1 MTFTPVF
8 GLTEVAI
15 VARRCH
21 SAVGQR
27 HYGHLLVDNGV
38 DFRHGS
44 VNLYVPVLPTGVFAF
59 ERHFAADFHHIV
71 VAAVTTQHFADEVT
85 AVALGDGGEIELCPF
100 VFFDDF
106 TLFD

>member
-1 MTFTPVF
+1 MTFAPVF
-8 GLTEVAI
+8 GLAEVAI

-27 HYGHLLVDNGV
+27 HYCHLLVDNGV
-38 DFRHGS
+38 DFRNRS
-44 VNLYVPVLPTGVFAF
+44 VNLHVPLLSAGVFAF
-59 ERHFAADFHHIV
+59 ERHFTSDFHHIV

-100 VFFDDF
+100 VFFDYF